1 MKKDKSNENLEDILD
16 AFIMEADTGRAALLR
31 YLREY
36 PQFAADILDLSR
48 EMTLGASL
56 SNEQISSSD
65 ESLISAAWK
74 RHAETVPSGA
84 TDPLGSLQPLQLNQL
99 SAALDLPRQ
108 VFSALRERRVIASS
122 ISESFLRSLSEQ
134 INCSIERL
142 VASLD
147 ESPRAAMGVSRKSE
161 AKPAAPQKVTFEQIL
176 NDAEIEPD
184 RVAELISGK

>member
-1 MKKDKSNENLEDILD
+1 MKKDKSIENLEDVLD
-16 AFIMEADTGRAALLR
+16 AFIMEADTGRATLLE
-31 YLREY
+31 YLRDY

-48 EMTLGASL
+48 EMTLGASF

-74 RHAETVPSGA
+74 RHAETVPSSA
-84 TDPLGSLQPLQLNQL
+84 TDPLDSLQPSQLNQL

-108 VFSALRERRVIASS
+108 VFSALRERRVIAST
-122 ISESFLRSLSEQ
+122 ISETFLRSLAEQ
-134 INCSIERL
+134 IKCSIERL

-147 ESPRAAMGVSRKSE
+147 ESPRAAMGVSRKSV
-161 AKPAAPQKVTFEQIL
+161 AKPVAPQKVTFEQIL